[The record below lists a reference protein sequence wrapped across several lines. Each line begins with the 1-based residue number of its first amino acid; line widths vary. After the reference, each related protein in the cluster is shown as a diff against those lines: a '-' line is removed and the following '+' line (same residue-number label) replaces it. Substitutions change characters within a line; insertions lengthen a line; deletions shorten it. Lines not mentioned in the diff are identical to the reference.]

1 MYPKTFGSQINGFQ
15 YETLL
20 IDCGVGPEEE
30 IFSVP
35 YELREEFFQRIR
47 SIVITHGHQDHWN
60 LLISKP
66 RIPVYATPTTARFIA
81 FQAQH
86 QPAIGGVL
94 RDLVLFKPGDTLT
107 IGLDQIETFPVIHST
122 PESCGLYFKLRDTR
136 ILHLGEFKFQG
147 LEVEARL
154 QLKKTLQCLGERGVD
169 VLVLDAQNIETPDF
183 TPSERE
189 VLESLA
195 TRLLE
200 KIPGRVII
208 TAFGS
213 NLKRVEGLIKI
224 ARALKRSIQIKG
236 SGMKNAAKILGIP
249 WREEDPSLILIS
261 GCQGEEGSALWSATK
276 GKGDLDL
283 GPEDTVIFSSRAIP
297 GKEEGVKDL
306 VGDLLQ
312 REVVVYLNYG
322 EKGRLSLGEIS
333 EIKEGF
339 THSSGHASYEDVK
352 LALELTRPKQVFV
365 RPNEPGVIEEMRQL
379 CRRMGIEFLEEKPP
393 EIKILSLREKLKKFQ
408 EKNSRKEEAKC
419 NKLVEPL
426 RKE

>member
-20 IDCGVGPEEE
+20 VDCGVGPEEEE

-66 RIPVYATPTTARFIA
+66 RIPVYITRTTARFIA
-81 FQAQH
+81 FQIQY
-86 QPAIGGVL
+86 QPAIRGVL

-147 LEVEARL
+147 LEVEEKP
-154 QLKKTLQCLGERGVD
+154 QLRKTLQCLGERGVD
-169 VLVLDAQNIETPDF
+169 ILVLDAQNIEIPGF
-183 TPSERE
+183 TPSERQT
-189 VLESLA
+189 LESLA
-195 TRLLE
+195 YLIE

-213 NLKRVEGLIKI
+213 NLKRVEGLVKI

-261 GCQGEEGSALWSATK
+261 GCQGEENSALWYAAK
-276 GKGDLDL
+276 GEGGLDL

-297 GKEEGVKDL
+297 ERKDEVRKL
-306 VGDLLQ
+306 VESLLQ
-312 REVVVYLNYG
+312 RGLMVYLNYG
-322 EKGRLSLGEIS
+322 EKERLGLKDWG
-333 EIKEGF
+333 EIKEDF
-339 THSSGHASYEDVK
+339 THTSGHASYEDIK

-365 RPNEPGVIEEMRQL
+365 RPNEPGVIEKMRQL
-379 CRRMGIEFLEEKPP
+379 CSLMSIKLLEEKPP
-393 EIKILSLREKLKKFQ
+393 EIKMLSLREMLKKF
-408 EKNSRKEEAKC
+408 
-419 NKLVEPL
+419 VE
-426 RKE
+426 RRMK